1 MKDFNLEVDRGGAR
15 ITDLSN
21 GREIVLRAGL
31 GLGTVGPSE
40 RQEGEP
46 CLVELTFVVNS
57 VSFPDGIEGSTRDRF
72 GTHVTIGDGLRIR
85 NELEGFDED
94 LGDYVDMDLVEVST
108 VSTYDRS
115 HREMMPKYVS
125 LRVRCLPKSFC
136 TTTTKQ
142 ERIAKGQ

>member
-1 MKDFNLEVDRGGAR
+1 MKDFNLEVDKGSAR

-31 GLGTVGPSE
+31 GLGMVSPSE
-40 RQEGEP
+40 HQEGEP
-46 CLVELTFVVNS
+46 CLVELTFMVNS
-57 VSFPDGIEGSTRDRF
+57 VSFPDGIEGSTRERF

-115 HREMMPKYVS
+115 HREVVPEHVS
-125 LRVRCLPKSFC
+125 LRVRCFPKSFC

-142 ERIAKGQ
+142 ERVAE

>member
-31 GLGTVGPSE
+31 GLGTVSPSE
-40 RQEGEP
+40 HQEGEP
-46 CLVELTFVVNS
+46 CLVELTFMVNS

-108 VSTYDRS
+108 VSTYDRN
-115 HREMMPKYVS
+115 HREMVPKHVS
-125 LRVRCLPKSFC
+125 LRVRCFPKSFC
-136 TTTTKQ
+136 TTMTKQ
-142 ERIAKGQ
+142 ERIAKER